1 VQDDF
6 LALLRADRLRT
17 HLRVFIMLVVERH
30 HRDHASA
37 VLLII
42 EQLSPTVVEHVHTT
56 HETASPFY
64 TDSPVTVG
72 QVVDFKRD
80 RRIET
85 SGSIVEVGDR

>member
-1 VQDDF
+1 VY
-6 LALLRADRLRT
+6 
-17 HLRVFIMLVVERH
+17 
-30 HRDHASA
+30 
-37 VLLII
+37 
-42 EQLSPTVVEHVHTT
+42 
-56 HETASPFY
+56 FY